1 MTQDERRLRK
11 VMVVRVSRG
20 QYAALEGA
28 AAREQLLVSAWA
40 WRVLARA
47 AEREGGG
54 RRRSPHP
61 WALSPRRNLPDSD
74 SSRPASQCHKHD
86 LNAQWPKRLGC

>member
-28 AAREQLLVSAWA
+28 AREHLLVSAWA
-40 WRVLARA
+40 RRVLVRAAAARA
-47 AEREGGG
+47 RRRAEAVGAAESVDGAVVVPMGAGRGG
-54 RRRSPHP
+54 RR
-61 WALSPRRNLPDSD
+61 A
-74 SSRPASQCHKHD
+74 
-86 LNAQWPKRLGC
+86 

>member
-28 AAREQLLVSAWA
+28 AAREHLLVSAWA
-40 WRVLARA
+40 RRVLVRAAAARA
-47 AEREGGG
+47 RRRAEAVGPAESVDGAVVVPMGAGRGG
-54 RRRSPHP
+54 RR
-61 WALSPRRNLPDSD
+61 A
-74 SSRPASQCHKHD
+74 
-86 LNAQWPKRLGC
+86 

>member
-28 AAREQLLVSAWA
+28 AAREHLLVSAWA
-40 WRVLARA
+40 RRVLVRA
-47 AEREGGG
+47 AAAQRRRAVGAAESVDGAVVVPMSARRGG
-54 RRRSPHP
+54 RR
-61 WALSPRRNLPDSD
+61 A
-74 SSRPASQCHKHD
+74 
-86 LNAQWPKRLGC
+86 

>member
-28 AAREQLLVSAWA
+28 AAREHLLVSAWA
-40 WRVLARA
+40 RRVLVRAAAARA
-47 AEREGGG
+47 RRRAEAVGAAESVDGAVVVPMGAGRGG
-54 RRRSPHP
+54 RR
-61 WALSPRRNLPDSD
+61 A
-74 SSRPASQCHKHD
+74 
-86 LNAQWPKRLGC
+86 